1 MNKLKLKPTYKVVK
15 NYYTELD
22 NLMQL
27 SLFTE
32 GAVSPSFAALLRYC
46 ARQFNWT
53 LAEQFSMRAKGAGGR
68 AIRVDGALLDPL
80 KLVHGVWEAKESS
93 NAAGYFHRIT
103 EAALQRHRS
112 EYGQEIAGILNQSKY
127 NRNTKT
133 GRLMGYGK
141 KLLP

>member
-1 MNKLKLKPTYKVVK
+1 MNELKLKPTYKVVK

-32 GAVSPSFAALLRYC
+32 GAVSPTFAALLRYC

-68 AIRVDGALLDPL
+68 AIRVDGPLLDPF
-80 KLVHGVWEAKESS
+80 KLVHGVWEAKDSDDDLKLEVDRKFQ
-93 NAAGYFHRIT
+93 AGYP
-103 EAALQRHRS
+103 
-112 EYGQEIAGILNQSKY
+112 GDNILFQF
-127 NRNTKT
+127 R
-133 GRLMGYGK
+133 RMG
-141 KLLP
+141 